1 MSRTD
6 EYINQLYE
14 AGLVD
19 RLVTVS
25 TLTCT
30 ITATASPSRA
40 QTVIASIP
48 VTCWDKNAFLKGG
61 SKDGRETTRGTVVS
75 WPVLP

>member
-14 AGLVD
+14 AGLVTGS
-19 RLVTVS
+19 VTVS
-25 TLTCT
+25 TPTCT

-40 QTVIASIP
+40 
-48 VTCWDKNAFLKGG
+48 
-61 SKDGRETTRGTVVS
+61 RER
-75 WPVLP
+75 